1 MSRGLGDVYKRQL
14 CNSAIAARIVL
25 EAKRMLAHTG
35 LPVGTIAQTLGFEET
50 THFSKFFKRVADL
63 TLGEFRLKQ
72 TES

>member
-1 MSRGLGDVYKRQL
+1 M
-14 CNSAIAARIVL
+14 AARIVL

>member
-1 MSRGLGDVYKRQL
+1 MSEEFTQQAAVQRQHG
-14 CNSAIAARIVL
+14 CTTFS
-25 EAKRMLAHTG
+25 HTG

-63 TLGEFRLKQ
+63 TPGEFRLKQ

>member
-1 MSRGLGDVYKRQL
+1 LNKTKGCLIANFATVP
-14 CNSAIAARIVL
+14 AARIVL

>member
-1 MSRGLGDVYKRQL
+1 
-14 CNSAIAARIVL
+14 L